1 MHNLLFNDPQYKSL
15 HFLRIILFV
24 LSLCIFSLITAQKVN
39 ADNLYQS
46 SGTDTAS
53 TGSPS
58 VTQSTD
64 NPVKSPTSSASPTIT
79 PTTTLVPLPVFTLVF
94 PAPTNTSTATITP
107 VIAATTSTP
116 QLVLPNGNSNLSS
129 RYLLL
134 EVLLGCLWV
143 ILIVFAIFYIRQY
156 R

>member
-1 MHNLLFNDPQYKSL
+1 M
-15 HFLRIILFV
+15 HFLRKILFV
-24 LSLCIFSLITAQKVN
+24 LSFCIFSLIAAQKVN
-39 ADNLYQS
+39 ADDLYQS
-46 SGTDTAS
+46 SNTDTAS

-58 VTQSTD
+58 VTQST
-64 NPVKSPTSSASPTIT
+64 NTPVKSPTPSPSPTIT

-107 VIAATTSTP
+107 IIAAITSTP
-116 QLVLPNGNSNLSS
+116 QMVLPNGNSNLSP

-143 ILIVFAIFYIRQY
+143 ILIVFAIFYIRQF